1 MENNKALNRIAARL
15 FVVVVVL
22 SEAICTFGACRVPH
36 YRRGRTW
43 EVTGS
48 DINIDI
54 SIRLKDFAPERLI
67 CLAGALRQKYPERN
81 VAAFI
86 FSSHEAALG
95 YVPVSVEQTP
105 VFVEYQ
111 SKLHGYYFYNKEKHD
126 NYLLITPDG
135 RSQEVD
141 SQFTTRLDL
150 PVTGTPVCRLA
161 IDGRCLLEFQHIYY
175 LSFEGKT
182 EISGR
187 VTLGGVIR
195 RDGAVSDLAVVDAK
209 VNPPERQSVL
219 VDWAKEHLGTWRFEP
234 GRHKDRVRITYSFVV
249 ADSPLVGH
257 GTDVQFRLP
266 YEVRIETGRTH

>member
-1 MENNKALNRIAARL
+1 MAARPLLVTVAL
-15 FVVVVVL
+15 F
-22 SEAICTFGACRVPH
+22 EAIYAFGACNVPH

-43 EVTGS
+43 EDNASGIS
-48 DINIDI
+48 IDI
-54 SIRLKDFAPERLI
+54 SIRLEDFAPERLI
-67 CLAGALRQKYPERN
+67 CLAGALRQKYTGRD
-81 VAAFI
+81 VAAYI
-86 FSSHEAALG
+86 FSSRDAALG
-95 YVPVSVEQTP
+95 YLPGSIDPSPKV
-105 VFVEYQ
+105 VEYQ
-111 SKLHGYYFYNKEKHD
+111 SKLHGYYFYSKEKHD
-126 NYLLITPDG
+126 NHLLIVPDV

-141 SQFTTRLDL
+141 SPSTTRIDL